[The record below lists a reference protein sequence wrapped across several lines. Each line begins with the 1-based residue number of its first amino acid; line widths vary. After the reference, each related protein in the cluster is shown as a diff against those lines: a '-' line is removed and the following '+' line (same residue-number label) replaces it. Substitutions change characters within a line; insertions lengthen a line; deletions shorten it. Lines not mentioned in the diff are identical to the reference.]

1 MGNTKRKLLGT
12 LVVVGVL
19 GSLATY
25 GTFSAF
31 TATTS
36 NTGNQF
42 SSGTVKI
49 DDASG
54 ATTALF
60 ANLTALGPGSE
71 TAKCIRI
78 TYGGSITPSA
88 VRLYISAGAPS
99 SSVGDKYTLK
109 VERSVGATGGLSSAD
124 QDARTCGSFNSDRAA
139 EDITTPFNAD
149 IGTFPTAF
157 DAGIN
162 GKASGTWAQNEA
174 VDYRFTLTVTD
185 DDTENAHTTT
195 NAVGPFSFT
204 WKATS

>member
-12 LVVVGVL
+12 LVVLGVL
-19 GSLATY
+19 GSLATF

-60 ANLTALGPGSE
+60 ANLTGLGPGSQ
-71 TAKCIRI
+71 TVRCIRI
-78 TYGGSITPSA
+78 AYGGSITPSA
-88 VRLYISAGAPS
+88 VKLYISAGAPS
-99 SSVGDKYTLK
+99 VSAGDKYTLK
-109 VERSVGATGGLSSAD
+109 VERSVGATGGLSSTD
-124 QDARTCGSFNSDRAA
+124 QTARTCASFNSDRVGG
-139 EDITTPFNAD
+139 DVTTPFNAD
-149 IGTFPTAF
+149 IGTFPTVFA
-157 DAGIN
+157 DGID
-162 GKASGTWAQNEA
+162 GKESGTWAQNEA
-174 VDYRFTLTVTD
+174 VDYRFTLTVKD

-195 NAVGPFSFT
+195 NAVGPFSLT